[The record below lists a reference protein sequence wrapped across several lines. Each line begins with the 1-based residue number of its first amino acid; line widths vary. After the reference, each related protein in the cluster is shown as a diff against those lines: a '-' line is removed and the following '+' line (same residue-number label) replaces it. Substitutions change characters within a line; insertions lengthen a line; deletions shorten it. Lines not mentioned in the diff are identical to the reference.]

1 MLPRI
6 EITGHV
12 ESVSLRITGQGK
24 PVCNFTVHTLR
35 LQKRGEEWQ
44 EKDHTRLRCVCWDRL
59 AERVSDAV
67 AEGTEV
73 TVVGDLK
80 QLARDQGFEV
90 TAKHV
95 SLALPEKSERVRPVE
110 DPEDPW
116 TTTPPADP
124 WATDTEKPA

>member
-6 EITGHV
+6 EATGTV
-12 ESVSLRITGQGK
+12 ESVSLHITGRGSA
-24 PVCNFTVHTLR
+24 VCNFTVHTLR
-35 LQKRGEEWQ
+35 LQRRGEEWQ
-44 EKDHTRLRCVCWDRL
+44 EKDHTRLRVVAWDRL

-73 TVVGDLK
+73 TVVGELK

-95 SLALPEKSERVRPVE
+95 ALALPPKSQREKPVE
-110 DPEDPW
+110 DPDDPW
-116 TTTPPADP
+116 DTRPPDDP
-124 WATDTEKPA
+124 WATDGSA